1 MDYPKRQE
9 LYRQIE
15 QDRETKVLSFITS
28 DRMGMETVIA
38 QDCIDPFVDL
48 LEKIGP
54 TERISL
60 LLHTNGGQTLVVSPD
75 DFAG

>member
-1 MDYPKRQE
+1 
-9 LYRQIE
+9 
-15 QDRETKVLSFITS
+15 
-28 DRMGMETVIA
+28 MGMETVIA

-60 LLHTNGGQTLVVSPD
+60 LLHTNGGPD
-75 DFAG
+75 ASGMEAGEPHTNILRRA